1 MLKKSSIF
9 EKADE
14 EQTAVAATLSG
25 NGSLKYSSSGN
36 AFVDDFS
43 SLSKYLEPRSIDAVF
58 ATMSD
63 LWKRNALKALKEEGY
78 VRGITRQPIFRG
90 EKLST
95 LRAQGLKSEAI
106 LRLYWV
112 ALNHPNIYKKNL
124 PVFVAEGSWKDLFAI
139 LECFLTYNR
148 GTEGTRHP
156 AWKATI
162 NFILKGLEDESQRDL
177 IKKYLPTIRSIKGLS
192 MHRQCSSFIGRAF
205 AVRLYPN
212 LPKACAYKA
221 YRKLK
226 ASGTAHEWEQLISRR
241 QFSKLPSIFNKIAG
255 RALTSLVKKNKKGTS
270 FLERHNLTSAYQEW
284 MEDKPVLNFT
294 GYPYELMKY
303 VRISEDN
310 YWHPIAIMPR
320 EQYIINTFDKQFTQ
334 LVATAKK
341 DMNTKSSFICAI
353 DVSSS
358 MTSPAPGTN
367 LSAYQVAL
375 SMALY
380 FSELLTGHFHNQF
393 IQFSTTAK
401 LSSFKGVTPL
411 EKLTTFVPEDMGS
424 TNFLA
429 VANIFVKLKKI
440 GVDEDLLP
448 KGVICISDGEFNR
461 SGNQTNF
468 TAFMNILRGAGFSDD
483 FISNFKIVLWDIP
496 NYYHGKPVTKFE
508 SLAKEGNFFYMSG
521 FDGAGIAF
529 LTGTKYQ
536 KKIPRTPEELFEAAM
551 NQELLN
557 KLSL

>member
-14 EQTAVAATLSG
+14 EQTAVAAILSG

-43 SLSKYLEPRSIDAVF
+43 SLSKYLEPRSIDEVF

-63 LWKRNALKALKEEGY
+63 LWERNALKALKEEGY

-139 LECFLTYNR
+139 LECLLTYNR
-148 GTEGTRHP
+148 GIEGTRHP

-192 MHRQCSSFIGRAF
+192 MHRQCSSFIGRAL

-270 FLERHNLTSAYQEW
+270 FFERHNLTSAYQEW

-310 YWHPIAIMPR
+310 HWHPIAIMPR

-380 FSELLTGHFHNQF
+380 FSELLTGRFHNQF

-468 TAFMNILRGAGFSDD
+468 TTFMNILRRAGFSDD

-496 NYYHGKPVTKFE
+496 NYYYGKPVTKFE

>member
-9 EKADE
+9 EKAE
-14 EQTAVAATLSG
+14 EGQGVTTTLSG
-25 NGSLKYSSSGN
+25 NGSLKYTSSGN
-36 AFVDDFS
+36 AFVDDFA

-58 ATMSD
+58 ATMEK
-63 LWKRNALKALKEEGY
+63 LWNKDALTALKEEGY

-124 PVFVAEGSWKDLFAI
+124 PVFVAEGSWKDLFSI
-139 LECFLTYNR
+139 LECFLTYNE
-148 GTEGTRHP
+148 GIEGTQHP
-156 AWKATI
+156 SWKSTI
-162 NFILKGLEDESQRDL
+162 NFILSGLKDPSQRDL

-205 AVRLYPN
+205 AIKLYPDMA
-212 LPKACAYKA
+212 KASAYKA

-241 QFSKLPSIFNKIAG
+241 EFSKIPSIFNKIAG
-255 RALTSLVKKNKKGTS
+255 RALSALVKKNDKGTS
-270 FLERHNLTSAYQEW
+270 FLERHNLVEAYDAW
-284 MEDKPVLNFT
+284 VKSKPILNFT
-294 GYPYELMKY
+294 GYAYELMKY
-303 VRISEDN
+303 VPIAKDDE
-310 YWHPIAIMPR
+310 WHPKAVMPKK
-320 EQYIINTFDKQFTQ
+320 EYIINTFNKQFNQIVT
-334 LVATAKK
+334 TAKNG
-341 DMNTKSSFICAI
+341 MNTDSSFICAI
-353 DVSSS
+353 DVSLS
-358 MTSPAPGTN
+358 MTSKTNGTN
-367 LSAYQVAL
+367 FSAYQVAL

-380 FSELLTGHFHNQF
+380 FSELLTGQFHNKF
-393 IQFSTTAK
+393 IQFSTKAK
-401 LSSFKGVTPL
+401 LSSFKGETPI
-411 EKLTTFVPEDMGS
+411 EKLTNFTPDDYGS

-429 VANIFVKLKKI
+429 VAKIFANLKKI
-440 GVDEDLLP
+440 GIDEDLLP

-461 SGNQTNF
+461 SGNDTNF
-468 TAFMNILRGAGFSDD
+468 HQFMRILRNAGFSDG

-496 NYYHGKPVTKFE
+496 NNYYGEFKPQFE
-508 SLAKEGNFFYMSG
+508 SLAEEGNFFYMSG
-521 FDGAGIAF
+521 FDGSGIAF

-536 KKIPRTPEELFEAAM
+536 ERIPRTAEELFEDAM